1 MFLRERRDDENT
13 VGPHTADARATDGR
27 LACRPRH
34 APMRPRRMGL
44 RRSDGTPC
52 PAIPWTRARAT
63 LSPAGFLARGSWF
76 GARPSRIGRTLASGR
91 LPAGGR
97 HVSVARRLQLQG
109 QPRHWSRGPAPH
121 SHLRPLAK
129 GTDAIMAPGT
139 GAAGRLSRY
148 RRLCQ
153 SRRRAE
159 TAIAVYGFVH
169 SPFPVDLPP
178 LTIRARAQQEGF
190 SRSFV
195 CSSPGLSEPS
205 PHHAGGGSTPPRQC
219 AARCAASSS
228 ISRLIERCSVSCDT
242 GFSITVDPGG
252 HSPQRSG

>member
-1 MFLRERRDDENT
+1 MFLRERRDDEST
-13 VGPHTADARATDGR
+13 VGPHIADARATDGR
-27 LACRPRH
+27 FACRPRH
-34 APMRPRRMGL
+34 APMRANRMGL

-52 PAIPWTRARAT
+52 PGHPLGQSKSDLIAGRFPGSRVMVRGTAFPDRAN
-63 LSPAGFLARGSWF
+63 PCQWP
-76 GARPSRIGRTLASGR
+76 PSRR
-91 LPAGGR
+91 GR
-97 HVSVARRLQLQG
+97 HVSVTRRLQLQG

-139 GAAGRLSRY
+139 GTADRLSRY

-153 SRRRAE
+153 SRRRARA
-159 TAIAVYGFVH
+159 TGTLYGIVH
-169 SPFPVDLPP
+169 SPFPVDLRP

-205 PHHAGGGSTPPRQC
+205 PHPWWRLHLDRVN
-219 AARCAASSS
+219 ARREA
-228 ISRLIERCSVSCDT
+228 RPDR
-242 GFSITVDPGG
+242 
-252 HSPQRSG
+252 RSGG

>member
-1 MFLRERRDDENT
+1 

-52 PAIPWTRARAT
+52 PGHPLDQSKSDPI
-63 LSPAGFLARGSWF
+63 AGRFPGSRVVARGTAFPGRANPCQWP
-76 GARPSRIGRTLASGR
+76 PSR
-91 LPAGGR
+91 GGR

-153 SRRRAE
+153 SRRRGQ